1 MATENLEINIGAN
14 TQDLQNGLNQAT
26 QSVTNFGNALKSAS
40 KPTADAT
47 QSLVNLSR
55 IAQDAPY
62 GFQGIANNLNPM
74 LESFQRLQKE
84 TGSTGE
90 AIKAMIG
97 GLAGP
102 AGLGLALGVA
112 SSLLVKFGDKLF
124 ESSKVMDTWA
134 KTLADTNK
142 EIKDA
147 INYTSNQVNSMTSLI
162 AIATDYTKSEN
173 LRARALK
180 EIKETLSSVNK
191 EEAQKLTTQSALIS
205 GAYAYIEALKAQQ
218 LQEVSGKKIAELTIQ
233 IAQDRSKLAS
243 ISDRGIHPLEMLG
256 ITDSEKQTIQKRIWE
271 ADTLLRQLEDI
282 NSKATEAVLNNP
294 FSKMGTQ
301 KTEAPKKNKEQTE
314 VQNIVENLRET
325 ERTLDYE
332 LSKGM
337 IKELPEGKNK
347 KSYYTEKID
356 AISDSIKKLA
366 GLTSTEAKKAL
377 GELETELSKVKLEE
391 SIVRGERFGK
401 DVAKAMS
408 ERTISPENLQ
418 KGIKHAEDAGAK
430 DRYEQDQKRIKLLD
444 TQLKEAQ
451 KQAESFA
458 KTLSGS
464 LTNGIMGM
472 WDAMERGENVMDA
485 FGNFLKDMV
494 KQLAAM
500 VIQAILFKAIMS
512 ALGYGGG
519 GGGTVGGD
527 FGGGV
532 TTMLGG
538 LMGFAADGG
547 VVTSPTMALVGEGG
561 QSEAIMPLN
570 KLGNMMNS
578 TFNAGAMSGQGG
590 GGNGQFVLK
599 GNDLVLALNRS
610 NYSLNLRRG
619 A

>member
-40 KPTADAT
+40 KPTGDAT
-47 QSLVNLSR
+47 QSLINLSR

-62 GFQGIANNLNPM
+62 GFIGIANNLNPM
-74 LESFQRLQKE
+74 LESFQRLQEE
-84 TGSTGE
+84 TKNSGG
-90 AIKAMIG
+90 ALKAMVA
-97 GLAGP
+97 GLTGP
-102 AGLGLALGVA
+102 AGIGLALGVV
-112 SSLLVKFGDKLF
+112 SSLLVKFGGDLSNLISELVSGDPNFKSYK
-124 ESSKVMDTWA
+124 SSLEGIGSEFTSAAEKVNKVEIAFQEYHKGILTGNQALKIYNDELGKNFGVKSNINDAEETFRN
-134 KTLADTNK
+134 KTAAYVEASLQRALADSASKKAAEELLKQKITQAEGPQTK
-142 EIKDA
+142 
-147 INYTSNQVNSMTSLI
+147 L
-162 AIATDYTKSEN
+162 TDYFVFFNPEGS
-173 LRARALK
+173 
-180 EIKETLSSVNK
+180 
-191 EEAQKLTTQSALIS
+191 
-205 GAYAYIEALKAQQ
+205 AQQ
-218 LQEVSGKKIAELTIQ
+218 NAKQRNYDQINQSEKLIQQYKKIALD
-233 IAQDRSKLAS
+233 AQSVADLYAKGFDFNLSPDKEKKSKK
-243 ISDRGIHPLEMLG
+243 
-256 ITDSEKQTIQKRIWE
+256 SEVEK
-271 ADTLLRQLEDI
+271 
-282 NSKATEAVLNNP
+282 
-294 FSKMGTQ
+294 
-301 KTEAPKKNKEQTE
+301 
-314 VQNIVENLRET
+314 IVENLKET
-325 ERTLDYE
+325 ERSLDYQ

-337 IKELPEGKNK
+337 INELPEGKNK

-377 GELETELSKVKLEE
+377 GELETELSKVKLDE
-391 SIVRGERFGK
+391 SRLRGERFGK
-401 DVAKAMS
+401 DVDKVMA

-430 DRYEQDQKRIKLLD
+430 DRYEQDQKRIKYLD
-444 TQLKEAQ
+444 KELEKAQ

-472 WDAMERGENVMDA
+472 WDAMEKGENVMDA
-485 FGNFLKDMV
+485 FSNFLKDLV
-494 KQLAAM
+494 KQLAAA
-500 VIQAILFKAIMS
+500 VIQALLFKAIMS
-512 ALGYGGG
+512 AISPVGAIGS
-519 GGGTVGGD
+519 VGGLA
-527 FGGGV
+527 GGV
-532 TTMLGG
+532 GNL
-538 LMGFAADGG
+538 LGFAEGG
-547 VVTSPTMALVGEGG
+547 IVSRPTIAMVGEGG